1 MKQRETWL
9 TLLRVAVLSVCAC
22 VSAAAQTPASTRPQ
36 HVILLVIDGLSYLA
50 PERVEMP
57 NLKALMARGAYFRE
71 SYSVVPQHPHS
82 GEWAEN
88 YDSSIPNPILVSGTI
103 FLKPK
108 QQFVQSAF
116 FPLQFTAHIANELT
130 YKAINGDFH
139 FTFQAGGNE
148 FHKAHDNKRVDD
160 DENMYWTLSVLRR
173 WKPVYMRVHLQDTGA
188 MGGRSRPNI
197 WADNSLYRQA
207 LAKADAHLGT
217 LIEELKKLGMYESTL
232 IFVTGDHGQTV
243 EGGHPPF
250 AQDAWPM
257 PVVVAGPGVK
267 AGVRVPYSEQIDIV
281 PTLTHLMGVK
291 PPDNA
296 MGRIMA
302 EALVHPP
309 ANVPPRQQHLKELNL
324 VLLEHDR
331 KLTRLREAVKTNPAL
346 RSVLTDVEQNFYDV
360 EKILHW
366 YKVGT
371 VEKLIAHNREV
382 LKRIPASVDR

>member
-1 MKQRETWL
+1 MNGRKPGVLLALMALL
-9 TLLRVAVLSVCAC
+9 TVMGTASAGAQP
-22 VSAAAQTPASTRPQ
+22 AAAARPR
-36 HVILLVIDGLSYLA
+36 HAILLVIDGLSYLA
-50 PERVEMP
+50 PERVDMP

-116 FPLQFTAHIANELT
+116 FPLGFTAHIANELT
-130 YKAINGDFH
+130 YKAINADFH

-148 FHKAHDNKRVDD
+148 FHAAHDNKRVDD
-160 DENMYWTLSVLRR
+160 DENMFWTLTVLRR

-217 LIEELKKLGMYESTL
+217 LIAELKTLGMYDSTL

-257 PVVVAGPGVK
+257 PVVVAGPGIK
-267 AGVRVPYSEQIDIV
+267 AGGRFPYSEQIDIV
-281 PTLTHLMGVK
+281 PTLTYLMGVK

-302 EALVHPP
+302 EALTNPP
-309 ANVPPRQQHLKELNL
+309 ASVPPREQRLKELNL
-324 VLLEHDR
+324 VLLEHDT
-331 KLTRLREAVKTNPAL
+331 KLNALRAAVKSNPSL
-346 RSVLTDVEQNFYDV
+346 QPVLTDVERNFYDV

-366 YKVGT
+366 YKLGT

-382 LKRIPASVDR
+382 LKRIPDSVR

>member
-1 MKQRETWL
+1 MKIWFAA
-9 TLLRVAVLSVCAC
+9 LLLASMPAVSHAQT
-22 VSAAAQTPASTRPQ
+22 AAAARPQ
-36 HVILLVIDGLSYLA
+36 HAILLVIDGLSYLA
-50 PERVEMP
+50 PERVDMP
-57 NLKALMARGAYFRE
+57 NLTALMARGAYFRE

-82 GEWAEN
+82 GEWAAS

-103 FLKPK
+103 FLRPD
-108 QQFVQSAF
+108 QTFVQSAF
-116 FPLQFTAHIANELT
+116 FPLRFTAHIANELT

-139 FTFQAGGNE
+139 FTFQAGGNA
-148 FHKAHDNKRVDD
+148 FHAAHGGKRVDD
-160 DENMYWTLSVLRR
+160 DENMFWTLTVLRR

-217 LIEELKKLGMYESTL
+217 LIAELKKHGMYDSTL

-257 PVVVAGPGVK
+257 PLVVAGPGIK
-267 AGVRVPYSEQIDIV
+267 AGGQFPYSEQIDVV
-281 PTLTHLMGVK
+281 PTLTYLMGVK
-291 PPDNA
+291 APENA

-302 EALVHPP
+302 EALINPP

-331 KLTRLREAVKTNPAL
+331 KLNRLREQVKTNPSL
-346 RSVLTDVEQNFYDV
+346 KPVLADVEQSFLDV

-366 YKVGT
+366 YKVGS
-371 VEKLIAHNREV
+371 VDKLIAHNREV
-382 LKRIPASVDR
+382 LKRIPASIK

>member
-1 MKQRETWL
+1 MKRRKATWGASALAL
-9 TLLRVAVLSVCAC
+9 TILFAGIS
-22 VSAAAQTPASTRPQ
+22 SDAQQPAPARPQ

-50 PERVEMP
+50 PERVNMP

-116 FPLQFTAHIANELT
+116 FPLKFTAHIANELT
-130 YKAINGDFH
+130 YKAINADFH

-148 FHKAHDNKRVDD
+148 FHAAHGGKRVDD
-160 DENMYWTLSVLRR
+160 DENMFWTLNVLRR

-217 LIEELKKLGMYESTL
+217 LIAELKTLGMYDNTL

-257 PVVVAGPGVK
+257 PVVVAGPGIK
-267 AGVRVPYSEQIDIV
+267 PGVNFPYSEQIDIV

-302 EALVHPP
+302 EALTNPP
-309 ANVPPRQQHLKELNL
+309 ANVPPRQERLKELNL
-324 VLLEHDR
+324 VLLEHDT
-331 KLTRLREAVKTNPAL
+331 KLKKLREAAKADASM
-346 RSVLTDVEQNFYDV
+346 RAVLADVEQNFYDV

-366 YKVGT
+366 HTLGT

-382 LKRIPASVDR
+382 LKRIPASVR

>member
-1 MKQRETWL
+1 MRIWL
-9 TLLRVAVLSVCAC
+9 IALSFVLMPVLSH
-22 VSAAAQTPASTRPQ
+22 AQTGAPSRPQ
-36 HVILLVIDGLSYLA
+36 HAILLVIDGLSYLA
-50 PERVEMP
+50 PERIEMP

-82 GEWAEN
+82 GEWAAN

-103 FLKPK
+103 FLKPD

-116 FPLQFTAHIANELT
+116 FPLRFTAHIANELT
-130 YKAINGDFH
+130 YKAINRDFH

-148 FHKAHDNKRVDD
+148 FHAAHDGKRVDD
-160 DENMYWTLSVLRR
+160 DENMFWTLTVLRR

-197 WADNSLYRQA
+197 WAPNSLYRQA
-207 LAKADAHLGT
+207 VAKADAHLGT
-217 LIEELKKLGMYESTL
+217 IIQELKTLGMYDNTL

-257 PVVVAGPGVK
+257 PLVVAGPGVK
-267 AGVRVPYSEQIDIV
+267 AGGRFPYSEQIDVV

-291 PPDNA
+291 PPENA
-296 MGRIMA
+296 MGRILA
-302 EALVHPP
+302 EALVNPP
-309 ANVPPRQQHLKELNL
+309 GNVPPRREHLKELNL
-324 VLLEHDR
+324 LLLEHDR
-331 KLTRLREAVKTNPAL
+331 KLTRLREQVKTTPSL
-346 RSVLTDVEQNFYDV
+346 KPVLADVEQNFLDV

-371 VEKLIAHNREV
+371 VDKLIAHNRAV
-382 LKRIPASVDR
+382 LARIPASIP